1 MLNSLKQIERTG
13 QASFE
18 DEMRLLARGLIEIEN
33 SGWIASFS
41 SGKSESH
48 RYYRLTTAGETELAR
63 LLLVDRAKKDKRN
76 AAARN
81 RGAALRGVGMK
92 RTADGWV

>member
-1 MLNSLKQIERTG
+1 MLKSLKQIERMG

-18 DEMRLLARGLIEIEN
+18 ETLSLISSGLIEVE
-33 SGWIASFS
+33 G
-41 SGKSESH
+41 GG
-48 RYYRLTTAGETELAR
+48 YYRLTAAGEVELAR

-76 AAARN
+76 AAARY